1 MVNFACGWNALRCAP
16 VVQLPLALGLNKE
29 CEMNKSFST
38 DKESCRKALK
48 EAGSRKVA
56 FICHLKIT
64 DLNGYDK
71 WLAKSRHNRKRLYR
85 VKADPVAREGML
97 IDEIVIDEF
106 SSVQEALDFFS
117 TYEDSLNQVCSEH
130 TILVIIPEPSITF
143 HVVKGISWLVRLFKG
158 VTDQGIPSATWR
170 AENTDVWPDENQM
183 EVARAQDLDE
193 PLFVYNL
200 NKYRPVAD
208 YKEFN
213 KDGKKISGK
222 EAYDRYSKIAGFEL
236 LRRGAY
242 PVYGGKPICIFG
254 SHEDCMLA
262 DSWDHFI
269 FVRYPQRRNLLATIE
284 SDEFHNGEAHR
295 DAGLERVAIF
305 MGKEA

>member
-1 MVNFACGWNALRCAP
+1 
-16 VVQLPLALGLNKE
+16 
-29 CEMNKSFST
+29 MNMSFST
-38 DKESCRKALK
+38 DKESCRKALE
-48 EAGSRKVA
+48 EAGSQKVA
-56 FICHLKIT
+56 FVYHLKIT

-71 WLAKSRHNRKRLYR
+71 WLTKSRHNGKRLYR

-106 SSVQEALDFFS
+106 SSVQEAFDFLS
-117 TYEDSLNQVCSEH
+117 TFENSLKQVCSEH
-130 TILVIIPEPSITF
+130 TILAIIPEPSITF
-143 HVVKGISWLVRLFKG
+143 YVVKGISWLVRLFKG
-158 VTDQGIPSATWR
+158 VTDKGIPSARWR
-170 AENTDVWPDENQM
+170 AENTDVWPDESQM
-183 EVARAQDLDE
+183 KVARAQNLDE

-200 NKYRPVAD
+200 NKYRPVAE
-208 YKEFN
+208 YKAFN
-213 KDGKKISGK
+213 QDGKKISGK

-242 PVYGGKPICIFG
+242 PVYGGKPICLFG
-254 SHEDCMLA
+254 NHEDCMLA

-284 SDEFHNGEAHR
+284 SDEFHKGETHR

-305 MGKEA
+305 MAKKPNKAN

>member
-1 MVNFACGWNALRCAP
+1 
-16 VVQLPLALGLNKE
+16 
-29 CEMNKSFST
+29 MNTSFST
-38 DKESCRKALK
+38 DRESCRKALEK
-48 EAGSRKVA
+48 AGSRKVA
-56 FICHLKIT
+56 FVYHLKIN

-71 WLAKSRHNRKRLYR
+71 WLTKSRHNKKRLYR
-85 VKADPVAREGML
+85 VKVEPVAREGML

-106 SSVQEALDFFS
+106 LSVQEAF
-117 TYEDSLNQVCSEH
+117 DSLSAFENSLIQVCSEH
-130 TILVIIPEPSITF
+130 TILAIIPEPSITF

-158 VTDQGIPSATWR
+158 VTDKGIPSATWR
-170 AENTDVWPDENQM
+170 AENTDVWPDDIQM
-183 EVARAQDLDE
+183 KVARAQDIEE

-200 NKYRPVAD
+200 NKYRQVAEYRD
-208 YKEFN
+208 FN
-213 KDGKKISGK
+213 EGGKKISGK

-242 PVYGGKPICIFG
+242 PVYGGKPICLFG
-254 SHEDCMLA
+254 NPADCMLA

-284 SDEFHNGEAHR
+284 SDEFHKGEAHR

-305 MGKEA
+305 MAKNAEPGKLTRMQIPLRSICTGYL

>member
-1 MVNFACGWNALRCAP
+1 
-16 VVQLPLALGLNKE
+16 
-29 CEMNKSFST
+29 MNTSYSR
-38 DKESCRKALK
+38 DKESCRKAL
-48 EAGSRKVA
+48 EMAGSRKVA
-56 FICHLKIT
+56 FVYNLKIK
-64 DLNGYDK
+64 DLNGYDQ
-71 WLAKSRHNRKRLYR
+71 WLTKSGHNGKRLYR

-106 SSVQEALDFFS
+106 SSVQEAFDFLS
-117 TYEDSLNQVCSEH
+117 TFENSLKQVCFEH
-130 TILVIIPEPSITF
+130 TILAIIPEPSITF
-143 HVVKGISWLVRLFKG
+143 HVVKGISWLVRLFRG
-158 VTDQGIPSATWR
+158 VTDKGIPSATWK
-170 AENTDVWPDENQM
+170 ADNTDVWPDENQM
-183 EVARAQDLDE
+183 KVARAQNIDE

-208 YKEFN
+208 YKDFN
-213 KDGKKISGK
+213 EDGKEISGK

-242 PVYGGKPICIFG
+242 PVYGGKPICLFG
-254 SHEDCMLA
+254 NREDCMLA

-284 SDEFHNGEAHR
+284 SDEFHKGEAHR

-305 MGKEA
+305 MAKKA